1 MQQKIAFQWTQSRVG
16 SSVDVLLDNELDD
29 QPGVWIGRTAAEA
42 PDIDG
47 LVYVTSQPGDELQAG
62 KFVPC
67 EIAAADG
74 YDLIAV
80 PVGPTR

>member
-1 MQQKIAFQWTQSRVG
+1 
-16 SSVDVLLDNELDD
+16 VLLDNELDD

-47 LVYVTSQPGDELQAG
+47 LVYVTSQPGDELSAG
-62 KFVPC
+62 KFVEC

-74 YDLIAV
+74 YDLIGV
-80 PVGPTR
+80 PVGQPR